1 MGISKLHLTFF
12 CQIRSKISHLRAFY
26 RQKDLKEKVMRKI
39 NFKKI
44 GLAVALLMSA
54 FTFQSCDSDDDTNW
68 DQVLPNALVTVK
80 QNADACYLQLDDNT
94 TLLAKNLKTPVFDG
108 KEVRALVNYT
118 AIDEKSDKYSQV
130 VHVNWIDSILTK
142 KPAPYLST
150 PAEND
155 AKYGNDEVDIVR
167 DWVTVAEDGYL
178 TLRFRALWGG
188 QKPHIINLLTGVNP
202 ENPYEV
208 ELRHNQ
214 NGDAKYRVGD
224 ALVAFNLNDA
234 LPDTNGKTVK
244 LTIRWKSSTGDKK
257 VDFNYC
263 SRKAITNAKQ
273 LDGYSQTSKA
283 IK

>member
-1 MGISKLHLTFF
+1 
-12 CQIRSKISHLRAFY
+12 
-26 RQKDLKEKVMRKI
+26 MRKI
-39 NFKKI
+39 DFKKI
-44 GLAVALLMSA
+44 GLAAMMLLSAL
-54 FTFQSCDSDDDTNW
+54 TFQSCDNDNDTDW
-68 DQVLPNALVTVK
+68 DRVFPNALVTVK
-80 QNADACYLQLDDNT
+80 KSGDACYLQLDDNT
-94 TLLAKNLKTPVFDG
+94 TLLAKNLKPTIFDG

-118 AIDEKSDKYSQV
+118 QTSEKSEKYNQV
-130 VHVNWIDSILTK
+130 IHVNWIDSILTK
-142 KPAPYLST
+142 KPVPSLGSDT
-150 PAEND
+150 ENSE
-155 AKYGNDEVDIVR
+155 KYGNNLVEIVR

-244 LTIRWKSSTGDKK
+244 LTIRWKSSNGDKK

-263 SRKAITNAKQ
+263 SRKAISNAKQ
-273 LDGYSQTSKA
+273 LDGYSQTGKA

>member
-1 MGISKLHLTFF
+1 
-12 CQIRSKISHLRAFY
+12 
-26 RQKDLKEKVMRKI
+26 MRKI
-39 NFKKI
+39 DFKKI
-44 GLAVALLMSA
+44 GLAIALLLSA
-54 FTFQSCDSDDDTNW
+54 FTFQSCNDDDDTDW
-68 DQVLPNALVTVK
+68 SQVLPNALVTVK
-80 QNADACYLQLDDNT
+80 QNGDACYLQLDDNT
-94 TLLAKNLKTPVFDG
+94 TLLAQNLKSTVFGG
-108 KEVRALVNYT
+108 KEVRALVNYSST
-118 AIDEKSDKYSQV
+118 NEKSNQYNQV

-142 KPAPYLST
+142 KPVPSLASDI
-150 PAEND
+150 ENSE
-155 AKYGNDEVDIVR
+155 KYGNNIVDIVR

-188 QKPHIINLLTGVNP
+188 MSPHYINLVTGVNP

-244 LTIRWKSSTGDKK
+244 LTIRWKSSNGDKK

-263 SRKAITNAKQ
+263 SRKAISNAKQ

>member
-1 MGISKLHLTFF
+1 MILYVILFF
-12 CQIRSKISHLRAFY
+12 IALCIGMATSVYAFGTGGK
-26 RQKDLKEKVMRKI
+26 R
-39 NFKKI
+39 KKI
-44 GLAVALLMSA
+44 FEDIYFSVEEVDGIGV
-54 FTFQSCDSDDDTNW
+54 
-68 DQVLPNALVTVK
+68 V
-80 QNADACYLQLDDNT
+80 Y
-94 TLLAKNLKTPVFDG
+94 AKNLKTPVFDG

-118 AIDEKSDKYSQV
+118 ATDEKSDKYSQV
-130 VHVNWIDSILTK
+130 VYVNWIDSILTK

-244 LTIRWKSSTGDKK
+244 LTIRWKSSNGDKK

>member
-1 MGISKLHLTFF
+1 
-12 CQIRSKISHLRAFY
+12 
-26 RQKDLKEKVMRKI
+26 MRKI

-44 GLAVALLMSA
+44 GLAVAMLLSA
-54 FTFQSCDSDDDTNW
+54 FTFQSCNDDDDTDW
-68 DQVLPNALVTVK
+68 SQVLPNALVTVK
-80 QNADACYLQLDDNT
+80 QNGDACYLQLDDNT
-94 TLLAKNLKTPVFDG
+94 TLLARNLKSTVFGG
-108 KEVRALVNYT
+108 KEVRALVNYSST
-118 AIDEKSDKYSQV
+118 NEKSDLYNQV

-142 KPAPYLST
+142 KPVPSLGSDEANS
-150 PAEND
+150 E
-155 AKYGNDEVDIVR
+155 KYGNNIVDIVR

-188 QKPHIINLLTGVNP
+188 MSTHYINLLTGVNP

-244 LTIRWKSSTGDKK
+244 LTIRWKSSNGNKK